1 MINYA
6 KGGQIIAY
14 KKDVPKFN
22 KIGISDKYMIEAIN
36 EIGLQDVKFD
46 KESIENKINSE
57 FEELL
62 KDTSNYLISEDSK
75 AITNTIENEIETRYN
90 QGDTEENINYYKKIL
105 DNPSQRKSQ
114 YIDKYAETQKETINE
129 WTSYMK
135 QSEYP
140 ISIKFLI
147 FKSVLNFNYDYK
159 LNDLIKRN
167 NKTIRNFTPFDAGSL
182 SELVSSESEN
192 LLKDYTQI
200 QIENSAKII
209 KNKELLKTSGNGTW
223 LKFNGGSKT
232 SEEERINNSKELA
245 QLVQNTYWCT
255 KTNSKSQLDG
265 GDFYVYVTETNGEV
279 FPRIAIRMDED
290 NVGEVRGNKSSAQ
303 DIEEEMLPI
312 AEKFLTE
319 NITNGSGKKWL
330 DGIKYNQEAIDLY
343 KKINEEGLF
352 KNSIEIFLKLK
363 SKEKENLLDY
373 ANRNGH
379 IVRIEKIIID
389 KFPSLPNQYYEEKEV
404 VFFANDFDDK
414 KTKIIIGD
422 AYFSVYQITNLGQLT
437 TIGGNARFTD
447 SKITDLGKLTTI
459 GGNADFTESK
469 ITDLG
474 QLTTIGGNAIFT
486 DSEITDLGQLTTIR
500 GNARFTD
507 SKITDLGKLTTIGGN
522 ADFENSEITDLGQ
535 LTTIGRDSYFAYS
548 KITDLGKLI
557 TIGGNAD
564 FTDSKITDLGQLT
577 TIGGGA
583 YFKNSEITDLGKLTT
598 IRGDAEFRNSI
609 VTDLGKLT
617 TIGRDSYFA
626 YSKITDLGQ
635 LKKIGGTAFFG
646 NLEEL
651 EEKWKIRQEN
661 KQTDLEYLTNLLSV
675 SNDLLDLISDTGEVG
690 DIYFLKEKIKMTK
703 DLISLIDYEKLSKG
717 GEVSGINTIAQIWEW
732 FGIKF

>member
-1 MINYA
+1 MRNYA

-14 KKDVPKFN
+14 KKDAPKFN
-22 KIGISDKYMIEAIN
+22 KIGISDKYVIEAIN

-90 QGDTEENINYYKKIL
+90 QGDTEENINYYKQIL

-129 WTSYMK
+129 WTSYLK

-140 ISIKFLI
+140 IAIKFLI
-147 FKSVLNFNYDYK
+147 LKSVLNFNYDYK

-232 SEEERINNSKELA
+232 NEDERINNSKELA

-330 DGIKYNQEAIDLY
+330 DGIKYNQEAIDFY

-352 KNSIEIFLKLK
+352 KNSIEIFIKLK

-373 ANRNGH
+373 ADRNGH
-379 IVRIEKIIID
+379 IVRIEEMIKD
-389 KFPSLPNQYYEEKEV
+389 KLPSLPNQYYKEKEV
-404 VFFANDFDDK
+404 VFYYGDFDNK
-414 KTKIIIGD
+414 KTKIIITDFVLSEITDLGQLKTIGGT
-422 AYFSVYQITNLGQLT
+422 AYFRGSKITDLGKLT
-437 TIGGNARFTD
+437 TIGGYSFFSDSKITDLGQLITIGEDADFSD

-459 GGNADFTESK
+459 GGYADFRESVVTDLGQLTTIGRNAYFSDSQITDLGQLTTIEGIAYFRNSK
-469 ITDLG
+469 ITNLGKLTTIEGDADFSGSQITDLG
-474 QLTTIGGNAIFT
+474 QLTTIGGSVVFT
-486 DSEITDLGQLTTIR
+486 DSQ
-500 GNARFTD
+500 
-507 SKITDLGKLTTIGGN
+507 
-522 ADFENSEITDLGQ
+522 ITDLGQ
-535 LTTIGRDSYFAYS
+535 LTTIGKESYFAFS
-548 KITDLGKLI
+548 KITNLGKLK
-557 TIGGNAD
+557 T
-564 FTDSKITDLGQLT
+564 
-577 TIGGGA
+577 
-583 YFKNSEITDLGKLTT
+583 
-598 IRGDAEFRNSI
+598 
-609 VTDLGKLT
+609 
-617 TIGRDSYFA
+617 
-626 YSKITDLGQ
+626 
-635 LKKIGGTAFFG
+635 IGGTAFFG

-651 EEKWKIRQEN
+651 EEKWKRRQEN
-661 KQTDLEYLTNLLSV
+661 KEIENEENDLEYLTNLLSV
-675 SNDLLDLISDTGEVG
+675 SNDLLDLISDTGEKE
-690 DIYFLKEKIKMTK
+690 DIDFLKEKIKITK
-703 DLISLIDYEKLSKG
+703 DLISLLTDDKFSKG